1 MADELV
7 EAVARDRFA
16 KKCLD
21 VFNAGIV
28 RRPDA
33 KNPRGY
39 TDYYSPYEAMMAVIA
54 LVREAERADIA
65 KRFDHIRSDLNN
77 IGRAIED
84 EGDRCY
90 FGSTNDADE
99 LRRIADKFERW
110 LLRHK
115 RGEHTQES
123 QP

>member
-54 LVREAERADIA
+54 LVREAERADVVTQDDSLVEVVAQVLVAA
-65 KRFDHIRSDLNN
+65 K
-77 IGRAIED
+77 IE
-84 EGDRCY
+84 C
-90 FGSTNDADE
+90 
-99 LRRIADKFERW
+99 
-110 LLRHK
+110 
-115 RGEHTQES
+115 GEHKQEARHDKA
-123 QP
+123 

>member
-33 KNPRGY
+33 KNPRRY

-54 LVREAERADIA
+54 LVREAEPDGQCQLCGEIA
-65 KRFDHIRSDLNN
+65 ETRPYGPNGQEICFECGMKDEATTKRQM
-77 IGRAIED
+77 GRFLF
-84 EGDRCY
+84 GD
-90 FGSTNDADE
+90 
-99 LRRIADKFERW
+99 K
-110 LLRHK
+110 
-115 RGEHTQES
+115 
-123 QP
+123 P